1 MSNKKFTYDD
11 LTELVR
17 QIENI
22 KKKSLLNEIRDII
35 FNSNPDL
42 KYTENSNGIYFHFHN
57 LSQETYSKLDKFLKK
72 NKNLIIVD
80 DSTENYF
87 ETKVNKDKDE
97 IDFLNGFSNREKN
110 LIKRRL
116 YDTAISRNSELNHD
130 NNSQSTSNSESN
142 SESNYELH
150 FSPKLNSNENTENI
164 IDNKKNNVSKTS
176 QNKPQTKT
184 PKKSPKNSVFIKK
197 NTLK

>member
-35 FNSNPDL
+35 FNSNPEL

-57 LSQETYSKLDKFLKK
+57 LSQETYTKLDKYLKK
-72 NKNLIIVD
+72 NKHLIIED
-80 DSTENYF
+80 ESADNYF
-87 ETKVNKDKDE
+87 ETKINKDRDE
-97 IDFLNGFSNREKN
+97 TDFLSGFSNREKN

-116 YDTAISRNSELNHD
+116 YDTAISKNSEIN
-130 NNSQSTSNSESN
+130 NNSNSDSSSNSQ
-142 SESNYELH
+142 
-150 FSPKLNSNENTENI
+150 FSPKLNSPEDVEKYFNNEKQ
-164 IDNKKNNVSKTS
+164 DNKLK
-176 QNKPQTKT
+176 QI
-184 PKKSPKNSVFIKK
+184 KKQQPKNSVFLKK
-197 NTLK
+197 NTIK